1 MEQPNA
7 FIGCRNTPSDTDVA
21 NALGPSAPL
30 WSELIREVSAD
41 LGPVTSE
48 WKGVYPDRYG
58 WTLRLKKK
66 SRNILYLSPCS
77 GSFRV
82 AFVLSDKAL
91 AAAKQAHLPR
101 PVACVLETAPHY
113 PEGNGVRLEVKRPSD
128 LPPIRKLAQI
138 KQAN

>member
-1 MEQPNA
+1 MQKSNA
-7 FIGCRNTPSDTDVA
+7 FIGHRDTPSDADVVS
-21 NALGPSAPL
+21 ALGPAAPL

-41 LGPVTSE
+41 LGAVTQE
-48 WKGVYPDRYG
+48 WKAVYPDKYG

-82 AFVLSDKAL
+82 AFILSDKAL
-91 AAAKQAHLPR
+91 QAAHQAHLPR
-101 PVACVLETAPHY
+101 PIDHALATAPHY
-113 PEGNGVRLEVKRPSD
+113 PEGAGVRLEVKRAAD
-128 LPPIRKLAQI
+128 LPAIRKLAQI

>member
-7 FIGCRNTPSDTDVA
+7 FIGCRNTPSDTDVV

-41 LGPVTSE
+41 LGPVTAE

-66 SRNILYLSPCS
+66 NRNILYLSPCS
-77 GSFRV
+77 GSFRG

-91 AAAKQAHLPR
+91 AAARQADLPA
-101 PVACVLETAPHY
+101 PVARALETAPRY
-113 PEGNGVRLEVKRPSD
+113 PEGNGVRLEVKRASD
-128 LPPIRKLAQI
+128 LPAIRKLAQL